1 MLQLMPFDVDGWL
14 RERGAIDV
22 IYSATGIA
30 VFSTS
35 SLSASFAS
43 AIQAAKVMPLAGQ
56 ARGIGREMAGQM
68 A

>member
-1 MLQLMPFDVDGWL
+1 MPFDVAGWL
-14 RERGAIDV
+14 REHGASEV
-22 IYSATGIA
+22 IYSASGIA

-35 SLSASFAS
+35 SLPASFAS
-43 AIQAAKVMPLAGQ
+43 AIQAAAKVMPLAGQ